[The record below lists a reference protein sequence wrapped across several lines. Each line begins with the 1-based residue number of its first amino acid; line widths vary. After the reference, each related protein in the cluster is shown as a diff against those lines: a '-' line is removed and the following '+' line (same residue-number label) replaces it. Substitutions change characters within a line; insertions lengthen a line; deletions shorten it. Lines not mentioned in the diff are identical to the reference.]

1 MSDIKLPETKIPQ
14 HLGTGRRKT
23 AVARVR
29 LASGNGKIIVNGR
42 AFENYFPAEGLRM
55 VAAQPLTVTGNTE
68 KFDVQITVTGGGP
81 NGQAGAVRHGLA
93 RALLM
98 VDANLRPVLKAEGL
112 LTRDPRMRE
121 RKKYGQPGARKRF
134 QYSKR

>member
-1 MSDIKLPETKIPQ
+1 MSDIKMPDQKAPEYN
-14 HLGTGRRKT
+14 GTGRRKT

-29 LASGNGKIIVNGR
+29 LASGTGKIVVNGR
-42 AFENYFPAEGLRM
+42 AFENYFPLESLR
-55 VAAQPLTVTGNTE
+55 VFATQPLTATSLSD
-68 KFDVQITVTGGGP
+68 KYDARITVSGGGP

-98 VDANLRPVLKAEGL
+98 VDASLRPTLKAEGL
-112 LTRDPRMRE
+112 LTRDSRMRE

>member
-1 MSDIKLPETKIPQ
+1 MSDIKLPDTQLPP

-29 LASGNGKIIVNGR
+29 LAGGTGKIVINGR
-42 AFENYFPAEGLRM
+42 AFENYFPMETQRM
-55 VAAQPLTVTGNTE
+55 VAAQPLTVTGTADKYDAE
-68 KFDVQITVTGGGP
+68 ITVSGGGP

-93 RALLM
+93 RALLT
-98 VDANLRPVLKAEGL
+98 VDANFRPLLKAEGL
-112 LTRDPRMRE
+112 LTRDSRMKE

>member
-1 MSDIKLPETKIPQ
+1 MSDIKIPEAKVPQ
-14 HLGTGRRKT
+14 NLGTGRRKT

-29 LASGNGKIIVNGR
+29 LASGTGKIQINGR
-42 AFENYFPAEGLRM
+42 PLENYFPMETQRM
-55 VAAQPLTVTGNTE
+55 AALQPLTVTGTMD
-68 KFDVQITVTGGGP
+68 KFDAQVTVSGGGP

-93 RALLM
+93 RALLT
-98 VDANLRPVLKAEGL
+98 VDANYRPILKAEGL

-134 QYSKR
+134 QFSKR